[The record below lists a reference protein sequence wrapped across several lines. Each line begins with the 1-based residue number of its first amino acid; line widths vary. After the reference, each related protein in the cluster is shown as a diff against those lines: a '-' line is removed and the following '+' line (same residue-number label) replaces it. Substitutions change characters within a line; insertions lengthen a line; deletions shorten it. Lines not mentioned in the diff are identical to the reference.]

1 MSSHHGALLET
12 LEAGGFR
19 LFRVHYR
26 SGTFVEKHTHDR
38 PQIGLVHSGQLL
50 EEAGGRTQAT
60 ETGCAILRPAGCE
73 HCNRFD
79 SADSLLTIVE
89 VPVERWSF
97 LGSLIPARWPFW
109 ACELTAPHLDRRILA
124 SARGEDLG
132 NFALE
137 ASLLELLATL
147 GGQLAKRGD
156 ELRVARVAASV
167 ERDPSLSVE
176 ELASEEGLTKGQL
189 LDAFRRE
196 RGISLRAYQLDRRLE
211 RARQLITGTSLSLSA
226 IAAESGFYDQ
236 AHLTRCFRKAEGMTP
251 GEFRHRKLMGQR
263 GRELFV

>member
-97 LGSLIPARWPFW
+97 LGSLIPDRPFW
-109 ACELTAPHLDRRILA
+109 ACELGSPLLDRRILA

-137 ASLLELLATL
+137 AALLELLATL
-147 GGQLAKRGD
+147 GGQLTKRGD
-156 ELRVARVAASV
+156 ELRVARVAA
-167 ERDPSLSVE
+167 RIDQDPSRSVE
-176 ELASEEGLTKGQL
+176 ELALEEGLTKGQL
-189 LDAFRRE
+189 LEAFRSE
-196 RGISLRAYQLDRRLE
+196 RGTSLRAYQLDQRLE
-211 RARQLITGTSLSLSA
+211 RARQLITGTSLSLAA
-226 IAAESGFYDQ
+226 IAAEAGFYDQ
-236 AHLTRCFRKAEGMTP
+236 AHLTRCFRKAEGVTP
-251 GEFRHRKLMGQR
+251 GEFRRRKPLGQR